1 MSGLVPEILMYRFI
15 YIYIYAQGLFI
26 VFLEVTMTGSQ
37 SKSSTIIF

>member
-15 YIYIYAQGLFI
+15 YIYAQGLSI